1 MFVSVIADFL
11 GRKPVVLIASFIFI
25 IGSAI
30 MAFAVDRWTLLIGRA
45 VVGAAIGFASTIAP
59 IYIAELAPQEQRY
72 NI

>member
-1 MFVSVIADFL
+1 
-11 GRKPVVLIASFIFI
+11 
-25 IGSAI
+25 